1 MWICIVIVV
10 LILGLDIFTQNYT
23 KESMN
28 KISEMLANLKEEIL
42 KTNKSEIT
50 KKVKEIDNNWNKMH
64 DKLAYYIEHDELE
77 KVDTAIITM
86 KSYIETEDYSS
97 AVAELDEGKFV
108 LEHIQ
113 KKNAFNLQN
122 VFQRK
127 RYNYH
132 KFLFI
137 NFLKTEIL
145 TVDKEKEVHK
155 MDNSEKKDRQLE
167 HLENLKENYY
177 NTQGYIENNKDDMD
191 KNMLNN
197 LLERQQHREEQILEL
212 ENKK

>member
-1 MWICIVIVV
+1 MLKEMWICIVIVV

-122 VFQRK
+122 VF
-127 RYNYH
+127 
-132 KFLFI
+132 
-137 NFLKTEIL
+137 
-145 TVDKEKEVHK
+145 
-155 MDNSEKKDRQLE
+155 
-167 HLENLKENYY
+167 
-177 NTQGYIENNKDDMD
+177 
-191 KNMLNN
+191 
-197 LLERQQHREEQILEL
+197 
-212 ENKK
+212 

>member
-1 MWICIVIVV
+1 MLKEMWICIVIVV

-77 KVDTAIITM
+77 KVDTAIIEV

-97 AVAELDEGKFV
+97 AVAELDKGKFV
-108 LEHIQ
+108 LEHIEE
-113 KKNAFNLQN
+113 KYSFNIQN
-122 VFQRK
+122 VF
-127 RYNYH
+127 
-132 KFLFI
+132 
-137 NFLKTEIL
+137 
-145 TVDKEKEVHK
+145 
-155 MDNSEKKDRQLE
+155 
-167 HLENLKENYY
+167 
-177 NTQGYIENNKDDMD
+177 
-191 KNMLNN
+191 
-197 LLERQQHREEQILEL
+197 
-212 ENKK
+212 

>member
-1 MWICIVIVV
+1 MLKEMCICIIIVV
-10 LILGLDIFTQNYT
+10 LIFGLDIFTQNYT
-23 KESMN
+23 KESVN

-77 KVDTAIITM
+77 KVDTAIVTM

-113 KKNAFNLQN
+113 KKTAFNLQN
-122 VFQRK
+122 VF
-127 RYNYH
+127 
-132 KFLFI
+132 
-137 NFLKTEIL
+137 
-145 TVDKEKEVHK
+145 
-155 MDNSEKKDRQLE
+155 
-167 HLENLKENYY
+167 
-177 NTQGYIENNKDDMD
+177 
-191 KNMLNN
+191 
-197 LLERQQHREEQILEL
+197 
-212 ENKK
+212 